1 MENFKFTRGQLNAIS
16 LCLDFSTPSALLASV
31 DILNENIGRG
41 DDDSPLPECLQR
53 DAFDKFYS
61 VQWEFQRGT
70 EVSTDFLTSKSIARV
85 AAYIETAQQDPEQKT
100 GWEFDRLV
108 ACQLRVFGTDRLWL
122 IEQLNSQVSDWAA
135 WDAQA
140 EQLSK
145 NTNSIRII
153 AKHADQLLSHVMR
166 VQELCTKA
174 MRERMTWTK
183 STAMAAENLAS
194 ALLTKMATG
203 HELNQDDMR
212 ELKRVVDNVCDVST
226 HGLSYDRKGAIN
238 RLVNDEVRKFQ
249 GTAKH
254 WLKEVSVE
262 DRQEDIIV
270 AQLVELQTQGED
282 VKAYHVDNSLVMT
295 AHETMLGKLRRVT
308 RVMTSAG
315 WSRESLHEDIAN
327 AKQAINDLIQVRDL
341 FIDRLSEEANEQ
353 LAKVSLEDIIS
364 QLDALAGVV
373 AVSTQETA
381 EA

>member
-1 MENFKFTRGQLNAIS
+1 MENFQFTPEQLTALNAV
-16 LCLDFSTPSALLASV
+16 LDFTTPSALLASV
-31 DILNENIGRG
+31 EVLNQNIGRG
-41 DDDSPLPECLQR
+41 DDDSPLLECLQR
-53 DAFDKFYS
+53 DAFGDFYS
-61 VQWEFQRGT
+61 VQWQFQRGT
-70 EVSTDFLTSKSIARV
+70 EVTPDFLTSKSIARV
-85 AAYIETAQQDPEQKT
+85 AKYIETAQQDPEQTT
-100 GWEFDRLV
+100 GWERDRLV
-108 ACQLRVFGTDRLWL
+108 SRQLRIYGTDRLWL
-122 IEQLNSQVSDWAA
+122 IEKLNEQVADWAA

-153 AKHADQLLSHVMR
+153 AKHADQLLNHVMR

-174 MRERMTWTK
+174 MRERMDWTK
-183 STAMAAENLAS
+183 KTAMQAENTAS
-194 ALLTKMATG
+194 LLLEKMANG
-203 HELNQDDMR
+203 YVLNLDDVR
-212 ELKRVVDNVCDVST
+212 ELTRHIERVSEVST
-226 HGLSYDRKGAIN
+226 HGMTYDRKSAIN
-238 RLVNDEVRKFQ
+238 RLLNNEVYKFIR
-249 GTAKH
+249 TAKT

-282 VKAYHVDNSLVMT
+282 VKGYHVDNSLVMT

-308 RVMTSAG
+308 RVMTEAG
-315 WSRESLHEDIAN
+315 WSRKSLHEDIAN
-327 AKQAINDLIQVRDL
+327 AKQAISDLIQVRDL